1 MLAAAE
7 SQEASALAAK
17 DDAGTRAK
25 SLALDLAFAGET
37 RGPVQ
42 RSAARPQ
49 RVNQS
54 APDQAAADQS
64 ARHRPDDTGVA
75 TDRKGVVSGKSES
88 VRVDLGGR
96 RIIKKTINI
105 TIHIT
110 TNKKKTINKQ

>member
-25 SLALDLAFAGET
+25 SVALDLAFAGET

-42 RSAARPQ
+42 RCAARPQ

-54 APDQAAADQS
+54 AQEQAAADQS
-64 ARHRPDDTGVA
+64 ARHRTDDTGVA
-75 TDRKGVVSGKSES
+75 TIIPDELRHFERVIGGDRQAEDQPADQDRKSTRLNSS
-88 VRVDLGGR
+88 
-96 RIIKKTINI
+96 
-105 TIHIT
+105 H
-110 TNKKKTINKQ
+110 